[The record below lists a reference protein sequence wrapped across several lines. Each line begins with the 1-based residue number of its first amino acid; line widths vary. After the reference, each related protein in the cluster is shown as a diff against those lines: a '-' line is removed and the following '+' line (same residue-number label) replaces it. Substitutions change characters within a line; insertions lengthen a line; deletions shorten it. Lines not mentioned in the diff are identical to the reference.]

1 MVAAVDTAE
10 VVQAVAV
17 EAMVVVALAVA
28 VVDMV
33 NHHPEILE
41 YLVDMAI
48 VVVMSGVVHC
58 LRDLVAVQS

>member
-1 MVAAVDTAE
+1 MFYCQMMAKI
-10 VVQAVAV
+10 
-17 EAMVVVALAVA
+17 

-48 VVVMSGVVHC
+48 VAVMSGVVHC

>member
-1 MVAAVDTAE
+1 MKMAIHLRYKVRMFYCQMMAKI
-10 VVQAVAV
+10 
-17 EAMVVVALAVA
+17 VA

>member
-1 MVAAVDTAE
+1 MFYCQMMAKI
-10 VVQAVAV
+10 
-17 EAMVVVALAVA
+17 VA